1 MGYLEITAIVFAC
14 ISAVFA
20 IFTAHYFFF
29 TIIGI
34 FARKKFKPRE
44 EKLRYG
50 IVIGARNEETVIAA
64 LIDSIKS
71 NNYPQDKI
79 EIFVAA
85 HNCTDRTAEIA
96 REHGATVYEYDN
108 PDERTVGYAYKYIF
122 DCIDRDFG
130 TMSFDGFFIINA
142 DNVLTPDYI
151 SKMND
156 AFLHYDKK
164 NVITSYRNSGNIGD
178 NYMSCLYGLY
188 FLSACRFE
196 ARGRTLCNCSTRVS
210 GTGYV
215 MPSELVK
222 DGWEYVTLTEDW
234 EFTADKIARG
244 HKVMHCDEAEFF
256 DEQPTTVPV
265 MLRQR
270 MRWARGHTL
279 VFFTKYFKLLKS
291 IFTPKRKGG
300 AANKYSA
307 YDISVAIMPLG
318 AIAVFTWLAHR
329 AVSAFRLRS
338 GGRLGLV
345 RYHIRDRLRYIVS
358 FIVFFGRIARHTR
371 AQKNTQGRFFQN
383 DRRIAAVPVLFVTQR
398 HTRRRVAVC
407 KKSRLEGDTA

>member
-34 FARKKFKPRE
+34 FARKKFKPRD

-96 REHGATVYEYDN
+96 RAHGATVYEYDN
-108 PDERTVGYAYKYIF
+108 LDERTVGYAYKYIF
-122 DCIDRDFG
+122 DCIDRDYG

-291 IFTPKRKGG
+291 IFTP
-300 AANKYSA
+300 
-307 YDISVAIMPLG
+307 
-318 AIAVFTWLAHR
+318 
-329 AVSAFRLRS
+329 
-338 GGRLGLV
+338 
-345 RYHIRDRLRYIVS
+345 
-358 FIVFFGRIARHTR
+358 
-371 AQKNTQGRFFQN
+371 
-383 DRRIAAVPVLFVTQR
+383 
-398 HTRRRVAVC
+398 
-407 KKSRLEGDTA
+407 